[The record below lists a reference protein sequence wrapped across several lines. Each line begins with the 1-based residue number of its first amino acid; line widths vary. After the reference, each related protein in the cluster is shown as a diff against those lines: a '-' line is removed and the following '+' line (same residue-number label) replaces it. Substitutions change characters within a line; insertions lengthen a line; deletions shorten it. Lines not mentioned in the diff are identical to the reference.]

1 MPNVTTTTEL
11 LALLRRH
18 YIKPGLDLPGGVFV
32 PEVGGNG
39 SWGASARADAI
50 YVGFT
55 TSSGRILVGH
65 ELKIS
70 RADWLN
76 ELNKPGKTDQWADQC
91 HAWYLV
97 VNDPAIV
104 KPGELPPG
112 WGLMSPGASRTRMT
126 VHTPAAVKP
135 DHTPS
140 WDAVRSVMGR
150 IDTLRANEVAAAVES
165 RDQARRRKYQKDVNE
180 AVELRMKSMPE
191 TGEAA
196 KRLKLIEDAIG
207 APIDWSDN
215 VWSPDRTV
223 DPELLGRIGK
233 AALALGGIESAI
245 RQLGRGYN
253 STKEVRRLID
263 EYDAKLAE
271 FLAPAKA
278 VCAWCPTA
286 AGGTAEHNDGTR
298 YPSCGNTGHGM
309 NWEVSA

>member
-1 MPNVTTTTEL
+1 MPSVTTTDEL

-65 ELKIS
+65 ELKIT

-76 ELNKPGKTDQWADQC
+76 ELNKPGKADQWADQC

-97 VNDPAIV
+97 VNAPAIV

-112 WGLMSPGASRTRMT
+112 WGLMSPGPSRTRMT
-126 VHTPAAVKP
+126 VHTPATVKP

-140 WDAVRSVMGR
+140 WDAIRSVMAR

-165 RDQARRRKYQKDVNE
+165 RDQARRRKYEKDVAE
-180 AVELRMKSMPE
+180 AVELRVKTMPE
-191 TGEAA
+191 TGESA

-215 VWSPDRTV
+215 VWSPERKV
-223 DPELLGRIGK
+223 DPDILGRIGK
-233 AALALGGIESAI
+233 AALALGGVESAV
-245 RQLGRGYN
+245 RQLGREHN

-263 EYDAKLAE
+263 KYDAELAE
-271 FLAPAKA
+271 FLAHAN
-278 VCAWCPTA
+278 TA
-286 AGGTAEHNDGTR
+286 Q
-298 YPSCGNTGHGM
+298 TG
-309 NWEVSA
+309 EVSE

>member
-1 MPNVTTTTEL
+1 MPSVTTTAEL

-76 ELNKPGKTDQWADQC
+76 ELNKPGKADQWADQC

-112 WGLMSPGASRTRMT
+112 WGLMSPGPSRTRMDI
-126 VHTPAAVKP
+126 HTPADVKA

-140 WDAVRSVMGR
+140 WEAIRSVMAR
-150 IDTLRANEVAAAVES
+150 VDTLRASEVAASVES

-263 EYDAKLAE
+263 EYEAKLAE
-271 FLAPAKA
+271 FLAPA
-278 VCAWCPTA
+278 
-286 AGGTAEHNDGTR
+286 N
-298 YPSCGNTGHGM
+298 NTGQAG
-309 NWEVSA
+309 EVSA

>member
-1 MPNVTTTTEL
+1 MANVTNTSEL

-55 TSSGRILVGH
+55 SSSGRILVGH

-76 ELNKPGKTDQWADQC
+76 ELNKPGKADQWADQC

-104 KPGELPPG
+104 KPGELPAG
-112 WGLMSPGASRTRMT
+112 WGLMSPGTSRTRMA

-140 WDAVRSVMGR
+140 WDAVRSVMAR
-150 IDTLRANEVAAAVES
+150 IDTLRASDVADAVES
-165 RDQARRRKYQKDVNE
+165 RDRARHNQYEKDIAA
-180 AVELRMKSMPE
+180 AVERRVKSMPE
-191 TGEAA
+191 TGRPRNGSSSSRTPSVP
-196 KRLKLIEDAIG
+196 KSIG
-207 APIDWSDN
+207 ATTSGCRTARSTRSCWHVSARPRWPLAASNRLSVSSVGVTTARRKYDDSSTN
-215 VWSPDRTV
+215 TTPSSPSSWPPPRPCARGAQQPQAGLPSTTT
-223 DPELLGRIGK
+223 
-233 AALALGGIESAI
+233 ALAT
-245 RQLGRGYN
+245 RH
-253 STKEVRRLID
+253 
-263 EYDAKLAE
+263 AE
-271 FLAPAKA
+271 
-278 VCAWCPTA
+278 TQ
-286 AGGTAEHNDGTR
+286 GTA
-298 YPSCGNTGHGM
+298 
-309 NWEVSA
+309 

>member
-1 MPNVTTTTEL
+1 MPSVTTTAEL

-76 ELNKPGKTDQWADQC
+76 ELNKPGKADQWADQC

-112 WGLMSPGASRTRMT
+112 WGLMSPGPSRTRMDI
-126 VHTPAAVKP
+126 HTPADVKA

-140 WDAVRSVMGR
+140 WEAIRSVMAR
-150 IDTLRANEVAAAVES
+150 VDTLRASEVAASVES
-165 RDQARRRKYQKDVNE
+165 RDQARRRKYEKDVAA
-180 AVELRMKSMPE
+180 AVNLRVKTMPE

-215 VWSPDRTV
+215 VWSPDRKV
-223 DPELLGRIGK
+223 DPALLARIGK
-233 AALALGGIESAI
+233 AALVLGGIESAI

-253 STKEVRRLID
+253 SSKEVRRLID
-263 EYDAKLAE
+263 EYEAKLAE
-271 FLAPAKA
+271 FLAPA
-278 VCAWCPTA
+278 
-286 AGGTAEHNDGTR
+286 N
-298 YPSCGNTGHGM
+298 NTGQAG
-309 NWEVSA
+309 EVSA

>member
-1 MPNVTTTTEL
+1 MPNVTNTSEL

-55 TSSGRILVGH
+55 TSSGRILIGH

-76 ELNKPGKTDQWADQC
+76 ELNKPGKADQWADQC

-97 VNDPAIV
+97 VNDPTIV
-104 KPGELPPG
+104 KTGELPAG
-112 WGLMSPGASRTRMT
+112 WGLMSPGPSRTRMDI
-126 VHTPAAVKP
+126 HTSAAVKP

-140 WDAVRSVMGR
+140 WDAVRSVMAR

-180 AVELRMKSMPE
+180 AVELRMKTMPE

-196 KRLKLIEDAIG
+196 RRLKLIEDAIG
-207 APIDWSDN
+207 APIDWSDH

-245 RQLGRGYN
+245 RQLARGYN
-253 STKEVRRLID
+253 STREVRRLID

-271 FLAPAKA
+271 FLAHANN
-278 VCAWCPTA
+278 TSQ
-286 AGGTAEHNDGTR
+286 AG
-298 YPSCGNTGHGM
+298 
-309 NWEVSA
+309 EVSE

>member
-1 MPNVTTTTEL
+1 MPNVATTSEL

-76 ELNKPGKTDQWADQC
+76 ELNKPGKADQWADQC

-104 KPGELPPG
+104 KTGELPPG
-112 WGLMSPGASRTRMT
+112 WGLMSPGASRTRMDI
-126 VHTPAAVKP
+126 HTPAAVKP

-180 AVELRMKSMPE
+180 AVELRIKSMPE

-253 STKEVRRLID
+253 ST
-263 EYDAKLAE
+263 
-271 FLAPAKA
+271 
-278 VCAWCPTA
+278 
-286 AGGTAEHNDGTR
+286 
-298 YPSCGNTGHGM
+298 
-309 NWEVSA
+309 

>member
-1 MPNVTTTTEL
+1 MPNVTTTSEL

-70 RADWLN
+70 RADWMN
-76 ELNKPGKTDQWADQC
+76 ELNKPGKADQWADQC

-112 WGLMSPGASRTRMT
+112 WGLMSPGPSRTRMDI
-126 VHTPAAVKP
+126 HTPADVKA

-140 WDAVRSVMGR
+140 WEAIRSVMAR
-150 IDTLRANEVAAAVES
+150 IDTLRANEVAASVES
-165 RDQARRRKYQKDVNE
+165 RDQVRRRKYEKDVAA
-180 AVELRMKSMPE
+180 AVDLRVKTMPE

-215 VWSPDRTV
+215 VWSSDRTV

-245 RQLGRGYN
+245 RQLGRGVTTARRKYDVS
-253 STKEVRRLID
+253 STNTTPSSPSSWPPPRLS
-263 EYDAKLAE
+263 ARGAQQPRAGLPSTTTALA
-271 FLAPAKA
+271 
-278 VCAWCPTA
+278 TRH
-286 AGGTAEHNDGTR
+286 AGTQGTA
-298 YPSCGNTGHGM
+298 
-309 NWEVSA
+309 

>member
-1 MPNVTTTTEL
+1 MPNVTTTAEL

-55 TSSGRILVGH
+55 SSSGRILVGH

-76 ELNKPGKTDQWADQC
+76 ELNKPGKADQWADQC

-97 VNDPAIV
+97 VSDPAIV
-104 KPGELPPG
+104 KTGELPPG
-112 WGLMSPGASRTRMT
+112 WGLMSPGQSRTRMDI
-126 VHTPAAVKP
+126 HAPAAVKA

-140 WDAVRSVMGR
+140 WDAVRSIMGR
-150 IDTLRANEVAAAVES
+150 IDTLRANEVSSAVES
-165 RDQARRRKYQKDVNE
+165 RDRARRSRYEKDLADAADRLVK
-180 AVELRMKSMPE
+180 RMPE
-191 TGEAA
+191 AGEAA

-215 VWSPDRTV
+215 VWSPDHKV
-223 DPELLGRIGK
+223 DPDLLGRIGK
-233 AALALGGIESAI
+233 AALALGGLESAV
-245 RQLGRGYN
+245 RKLGNGYN
-253 STKEVRRLID
+253 SARDVRRFLD

-271 FLAPAKA
+271 FLAHAN
-278 VCAWCPTA
+278 TA
-286 AGGTAEHNDGTR
+286 Q
-298 YPSCGNTGHGM
+298 TG
-309 NWEVSA
+309 EVSE

>member
-55 TSSGRILVGH
+55 SSSGRILVGH

-76 ELNKPGKTDQWADQC
+76 ELNKPGKADQWADQC

-104 KPGELPPG
+104 KPGELPAG
-112 WGLMSPGASRTRMT
+112 WGLMSPGPSRTRMT

-180 AVELRMKSMPE
+180 AVELRMKAMPE
-191 TGEAA
+191 TGRPRNASNSSRTRSA
-196 KRLKLIEDAIG
+196 PQSIG
-207 APIDWSDN
+207 ATTSGRLTARSTRSCWDVSARPRWPLAASNRLSGSSVGVTTARRKYDDSSTN
-215 VWSPDRTV
+215 TTPSSPSSWPPPRPCARGAQQPRAGLPSTTT
-223 DPELLGRIGK
+223 
-233 AALALGGIESAI
+233 ALAT
-245 RQLGRGYN
+245 RH
-253 STKEVRRLID
+253 
-263 EYDAKLAE
+263 
-271 FLAPAKA
+271 
-278 VCAWCPTA
+278 
-286 AGGTAEHNDGTR
+286 AGTQGTA
-298 YPSCGNTGHGM
+298 
-309 NWEVSA
+309 

>member
-1 MPNVTTTTEL
+1 MPSVTTTAEL

-76 ELNKPGKTDQWADQC
+76 ELNKPGKADQWADQC

-112 WGLMSPGASRTRMT
+112 WGLMSPGPSRTRMDI
-126 VHTPAAVKP
+126 HTPADVKA

-140 WDAVRSVMGR
+140 WEAIRSVMAR
-150 IDTLRANEVAAAVES
+150 VDTLRASEVAASVES
-165 RDQARRRKYQKDVNE
+165 RDQARRRKYEKDVAA
-180 AVELRMKSMPE
+180 AVDLRVKTMPE

-215 VWSPDRTV
+215 VWSPDRKV
-223 DPELLGRIGK
+223 DPALLARIGK
-233 AALALGGIESAI
+233 AALVLGGIESAI

-253 STKEVRRLID
+253 SSKEVRRLID
-263 EYDAKLAE
+263 EYEAKLAE
-271 FLAPAKA
+271 FLAPA
-278 VCAWCPTA
+278 
-286 AGGTAEHNDGTR
+286 N
-298 YPSCGNTGHGM
+298 NTGQAG
-309 NWEVSA
+309 EVSA

>member
-1 MPNVTTTTEL
+1 MPSVTTTAEL
-11 LALLRRH
+11 LTLLRRH

-76 ELNKPGKTDQWADQC
+76 ELNKPGKADQWADQC

-112 WGLMSPGASRTRMT
+112 WGLMSPGPSRTRMDI
-126 VHTPAAVKP
+126 HTTAAVKA

-140 WDAVRSVMGR
+140 WEAIRSVMAR
-150 IDTLRANEVAAAVES
+150 IDTLRAGAVAASVES
-165 RDQARRRKYQKDVNE
+165 RDQVRRRKYEKDVAE
-180 AVELRMKSMPE
+180 AVERRVKTMPE

-207 APIDWSDN
+207 APIDWSDT
-215 VWSPDRTV
+215 VWSPDRKV
-223 DPELLGRIGK
+223 DPALLARIGK
-233 AALALGGIESAI
+233 AALALGGVESAI

-253 STKEVRRLID
+253 SSKEVRRLID
-263 EYDAKLAE
+263 EYESKLAE
-271 FLAPAKA
+271 FLAPANN
-278 VCAWCPTA
+278 TSQ
-286 AGGTAEHNDGTR
+286 AG
-298 YPSCGNTGHGM
+298 
-309 NWEVSA
+309 EVSA

>member
-1 MPNVTTTTEL
+1 MTNVTNTSEL

-76 ELNKPGKTDQWADQC
+76 ELNKPGKADQWADQC

-104 KPGELPPG
+104 KTGELPAG
-112 WGLMSPGASRTRMT
+112 WGLMSPGPSRTRMDI
-126 VHTPAAVKP
+126 HTSAAVKP

-140 WDAVRSVMGR
+140 WDAVRSVMAR

-165 RDQARRRKYQKDVNE
+165 RDQARHRKYHKDVNE
-180 AVELRMKSMPE
+180 AVELRIKAMPE
-191 TGEAA
+191 TAEAA

-245 RQLGRGYN
+245 RQLARGYN

-263 EYDAKLAE
+263 EYDAKLAV
-271 FLAPAKA
+271 FLAHANN
-278 VCAWCPTA
+278 TSQ
-286 AGGTAEHNDGTR
+286 AG
-298 YPSCGNTGHGM
+298 
-309 NWEVSA
+309 EVSE